1 MLTVLFSPAQ
11 QSSEIEN
18 IIIITS
24 DGLRWQEVF
33 KGMDSVIACNN
44 KFHGGDSAYIFE
56 RYWAPS
62 GPERRKKLMPFIWN
76 TIASRGQLYGNRDF
90 GNKVDNAN
98 PYKFSYPGY
107 NEIFTGYPD
116 SAINSNE
123 YPPNPNSNVLEFI
136 NKQPGYKGKVAA
148 FAAWEAFNRIL
159 NEKRSGFPVIAA
171 FDQSG
176 GADATASEQ
185 LINAM
190 LKDSY
195 KPWREH
201 ECLDVFTHYAA
212 MEHLKT
218 KRPSVLFIG
227 YGETDEWAHAGR
239 YNNYLDAIHQVDQW
253 LGDLW
258 SFVQSNPRY
267 KNRTALL
274 ITVDHG
280 RGDKNKEKWT
290 SHGQSIPDANEI
302 WFAVMGPGIPA
313 RGELKTEM
321 QLYQKQ
327 LAKTIAGLLGLE
339 FTATHPVAEK
349 ITQIKEP

>member
-1 MLTVLFSPAQ
+1 M
-11 QSSEIEN
+11 
-18 IIIITS
+18 
-24 DGLRWQEVF
+24 
-33 KGMDSVIACNN
+33 
-44 KFHGGDSAYIFE
+44 
-56 RYWAPS
+56 
-62 GPERRKKLMPFIWN
+62 
-76 TIASRGQLYGNRDF
+76 
-90 GNKVDNAN
+90 
-98 PYKFSYPGY
+98 
-107 NEIFTGYPD
+107 
-116 SAINSNE
+116 
-123 YPPNPNSNVLEFI
+123 
-136 NKQPGYKGKVAA
+136 
-148 FAAWEAFNRIL
+148 

-267 KNRTALL
+267 KNKTALL

-280 RGDKNKEKWT
+280 RGDKNKEKWRKLIQY
-290 SHGQSIPDANEI
+290 S
-302 WFAVMGPGIPA
+302 
-313 RGELKTEM
+313 
-321 QLYQKQ
+321 KQ
-327 LAKTIAGLLGLE
+327 N
-339 FTATHPVAEK
+339 
-349 ITQIKEP
+349 